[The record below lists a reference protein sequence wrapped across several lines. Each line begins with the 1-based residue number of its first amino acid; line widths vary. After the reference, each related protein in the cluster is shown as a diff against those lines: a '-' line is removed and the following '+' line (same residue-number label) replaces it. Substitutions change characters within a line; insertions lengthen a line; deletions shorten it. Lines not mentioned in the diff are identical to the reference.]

1 MDDLI
6 HDDGDGDEA
15 DDAYDDDDDDDG
27 ADDDARR
34 LHCLL
39 TCAAAHILWTM
50 FKTSHRKRVFTPF
63 FINMEFHVGI
73 FCHTVFSQLSILEKK
88 TDSEEAN

>member
-6 HDDGDGDEA
+6 HDYGDGDEA
-15 DDAYDDDDDDDG
+15 DDAYDDDDDNDDNDD
-27 ADDDARR
+27 DDDAAR

-50 FKTSHRKRVFTPF
+50 FKTSHRKRVFTQL
-63 FINMEFHVGI
+63 FINMEFHVSLMWGYFAI
-73 FCHTVFSQLSILEKK
+73 QCFLI
-88 TDSEEAN
+88 